1 MEDTQNT
8 HAIIHYKF
16 RAGENLLH
24 PPEYNLDSVAVFCK
38 LLHFP
43 FKPKCLQTHCDYIGI
58 LQDFPTNVKCLLYSS
73 FFFRSLINFWARMTF
88 VEQLADDRVSLDL
101 PQGGWVPTCHKP
113 LYPLKEGCPMSVQGL
128 SKSKT
133 LSRSPKGHGWR
144 YNLYLPLSFHWCF
157 LCNRWPSQW
166 PFHPVVIHHSVSK
179 QRRDPLWRTL
189 IQSSFAWLFLS
200 CMEESLLGKTLC
212 FGLFRVCCAY
222 LRPIYRQCPAA
233 SSHEPPLRGRAFQSR
248 GFHSGVE
255 SKQGS
260 LNPPFCFSGSKFSF
274 KAFFTA

>member
-58 LQDFPTNVKCLLYSS
+58 LQDFPTNVKCLLYSY

-144 YNLYLPLSFHWCF
+144 YNLYLPLSFHGCF
-157 LCNRWPSQW
+157 LCNRWPLQW
-166 PFHPVVIHHSVSK
+166 PFNPVVIHHSV
-179 QRRDPLWRTL
+179 
-189 IQSSFAWLFLS
+189 
-200 CMEESLLGKTLC
+200 
-212 FGLFRVCCAY
+212 
-222 LRPIYRQCPAA
+222 
-233 SSHEPPLRGRAFQSR
+233 
-248 GFHSGVE
+248 
-255 SKQGS
+255 
-260 LNPPFCFSGSKFSF
+260 
-274 KAFFTA
+274 